1 VIANPSHVRKIPD
14 MAKKTKAVRRDKPQ
28 TPSERRFEPGATM
41 SPALAYATGAVGAL
55 AMGAGAW
62 EEFGSML
69 GGSAIEPLKI
79 APYILTSGALLVGAA
94 IWVGTS
100 GEPPIRVGDR
110 GIGVEKGGLRRMP
123 WYSVERIE
131 WRGEAVRVTGQDDA
145 GAAMQ
150 VIARADTYPQAAA
163 WIVKEARARV
173 PASVDVPEDATLPEP
188 SASAGTIL
196 PVEPPQVVGTHCVV
210 SGRVISYEPDARSCP
225 RCGRIYHKA
234 HLPETCACGGSLAAL
249 RSEVKTA

>member
-1 VIANPSHVRKIPD
+1 MIANRSNVRKIPD
-14 MAKKTKAVRRDKPQ
+14 MAKKTKSVRREKPQ

-41 SPALAYATGAVGAL
+41 SPAVAYAAGALGAL

-62 EEFGSML
+62 EEFGSIVD
-69 GGSAIEPLKI
+69 GSAIEPLKI

-131 WRGEAVRVTGQDDA
+131 WRGEAVRVTGRDDA
-145 GAAMQ
+145 GGAMQ
-150 VIARADTYPQAAA
+150 VVARADIYPQAAA

-173 PASVDVPEDATLPEP
+173 PASVDVPEDATLQQAN
-188 SASAGTIL
+188 ASAGTTL
-196 PVEPPQVVGTHCVV
+196 AVEPPQVVGTHCVA

-225 RCGRIYHKA
+225 RCGRVYHKA
-234 HLPETCACGGSLAAL
+234 HVPETCACGGSLAAL
-249 RSEVKTA
+249 RSEAKTA